1 MISSTKYNL
10 PPGTKVPDHIC
21 IAMDG
26 NGRWARSR
34 GMSAT
39 QGHDQAAGKI
49 KKVIEYSRD
58 LGVHTLTLWG
68 FSTENWK
75 RPKLETLKIMSII
88 KKYITQELKNAEKE
102 GVRFVHL
109 GRKDRLPKDVLK
121 WIVKA
126 EKETKNNKK
135 YILNLAIDY
144 GGHDEIIRA
153 IQKIIKSGAKPEQ
166 VDEELVKSFL
176 DTHDQP
182 YPYPDLHIRTS
193 GEQRTSGFML
203 WQSAYSEFYWEEAL
217 LPDLTY
223 EHLRAAILDYSRRRR
238 RFGGKGGQK
247 HMKFRPEIVAGM
259 ELAWWR
265 LGRIPENTKFTE
277 YTFNHIKEQFGM
289 SKKLS
294 TRAAKYMALA
304 VLQGRKSQWKKAKEN
319 LAEFYTLVKDEIK
332 MAFEPE
338 IAANL
343 EVKLWQEMN
352 HTNDIAVAADAE
364 DIAKNLYAET
374 YRMSLFQAGKVA
386 HLRVMAG
393 LERKMAE
400 AGMGEEH
407 WDRAEDYLQKFYR
420 ALKERVA

>member
-1 MISSTKYNL
+1 MVGNPKYDL
-10 PPGTKVPDHIC
+10 PTGTKVPDHIC

-34 GMSAT
+34 GLSPT
-39 QGHDQAAGKI
+39 KGHDFAAKKI
-49 KKVIEYSRD
+49 KKVIEYSRE

-75 RPKLETLKIMSII
+75 RPRLETLKIMSII
-88 KKYITQELKNAEKE
+88 KKYVQIELPNAEKE

-121 WIVKA
+121 WLTKA
-126 EKETKNNKK
+126 ELETRNNKK

-153 IQKIIKSGAKPEQ
+153 IQRMIDSGVKAKD
-166 VDEELVKSFL
+166 VNEELVKSYL

-217 LPDLTY
+217 LPDITY
-223 EHLRAAILDYSRRRR
+223 ENLRTAIMDYSRRRR
-238 RFGGKGGQK
+238 RYGGKGVQK
-247 HMKFRPEIVAGM
+247 HMKFRPEMVANL

-265 LGRIPENTKFTE
+265 LGKIPEDTKFMQ
-277 YTFNHIKEQFGM
+277 YTVNHIKEQFGM

-294 TRAAKYMALA
+294 TQAAKYMALA
-304 VLQGRKSQWKKAKEN
+304 IVQGRKSQWLKATQN
-319 LAEFYTLVKDEIK
+319 LSEFYKLVRDEIK

-352 HTNDIAVAADAE
+352 QTDDIAVASDAE
-364 DIAKNLYAET
+364 DTAKNLYAET
-374 YRMSLFQAGKVA
+374 YRISLFQAAKLA
-386 HLRVMAG
+386 HLRVLAG

-400 AGMGEEH
+400 NGMGDEH
-407 WDRAEDYLQKFYR
+407 WDRAEDYLEKFYR